1 MTYQIEKY
9 QMKIN
14 NFVDFLVLSIG
25 GLVGG
30 FIFFNSQTIL
40 LKIINELE
48 TFQFDTSLFYGFFIG
63 VSIFTISNVLTKFN
77 LKNYPKFLI
86 PVLVTLIFVFIISM
100 LYIFG
105 DNSILTGI
113 FLTLFFA
120 VFIVISSNIF
130 LRSNLVFLNNIKSIV
145 GASLGGGIAG
155 IFIAMVYVLNNN
167 FSIDEGFFFLTT
179 FSLILFGVIIGG
191 TIFTSIAILNLI
203 SKKVFKLFSM
213 NRILS
218 SKKKIGIVFLI
229 GISLFVITSFKY
241 WDTLNLND
249 ETEFFSQENNGLF
262 YECGKISSENEI
274 RPFSYNKETLIEY
287 LKDRPEQTIDILF
300 YIYYLSENKEDGLK
314 FKEMLLDEASNK
326 KFVGISNSVKA
337 WQFQAMHRAYYYDLI
352 MEKNNDFFTTLEKE
366 LILDWFKEINEH
378 TYEITWV
385 SYAYGFINKKLPE
398 GPYENQ
404 EIGIGLLSVLSEI
417 LKEKYPELAKRN
429 LEYVEK
435 YGIGWKYNFRNPD
448 DQIVYAQQAW
458 QKNAFMMAKY
468 GGHEEYLR
476 GENSKASFEW
486 VMLQW
491 PPNGMAPAYDVP
503 VDWTPFDTM
512 ILGSY
517 LHDDGRYLWVAEKM
531 LEDELENEDR
541 KIDLILG
548 LENFENI
555 PNVQKP
561 DTGSCYIEGTIGI
574 GLQPKGLMPDKI
586 VIRDGWDEDS
596 LYALLNMRFSGW
608 HSYKAT
614 NSFVSIMYGEPF
626 VVEKMDLERHDWLP
640 KGKADHRD
648 KKIDRTE
655 LNGFIMETKG
665 LEEIVN
671 KITGHG
677 SSWHQDPPK
686 FAEKS
691 FMYTT
696 ENADFIKTKMSN
708 WHGWDHNRISILVK
722 DGYLVVFD
730 NAKGNDSRTIGITWN
745 LKGNATLSPNS
756 IRLVQEPYAVNVH
769 YPHIDENNS
778 IKIIKATDE
787 NNPAGSIHDP
797 DLTLFILAEQTT
809 IFGTSTLFIP
819 DKNYDYKVER
829 IKPIDDKGE
838 KGFPKVLGIKIIN
851 SDYTDIIG
859 ASFESNEYTYEQ
871 IKTDADVFFAR
882 YNSDSMKISFGKASY
897 FEIFSEKEPTLIEF
911 NGNRLDHSKEWSF
924 INKIISIPDIKEG
937 GDVKITFN

>member
-1 MTYQIEKY
+1 
-9 QMKIN
+9 
-14 NFVDFLVLSIG
+14 LVLCISG
-25 GLVGG
+25 TVGG
-30 FIFFNSQTIL
+30 FIFFITQTLL
-40 LKIINELE
+40 LKFIDEIEI
-48 TFQFDTSLFYGFFIG
+48 FQFDTSLFYGFFIG
-63 VSIFTISNVLTKFN
+63 VSIFIILNIQKKFD
-77 LKNYPKFLI
+77 LKNYSKFSI
-86 PVLVTLIFVFIISM
+86 SGFISLIFVGIISM

-105 DNSILTGI
+105 DNTILTGV
-113 FLTLFFA
+113 FFTLFFS
-120 VFIVISSNIF
+120 VFILIGSNLF
-130 LRSNLVFLNNIKSIV
+130 SRSNLVFLNNVKSIV
-145 GASLGGGIAG
+145 GAAIGGGTAG
-155 IFIAMVYVLNNN
+155 IFIAMIYVLKIN
-167 FSIDEGFFFLTT
+167 FSIDEGFFLLTT
-179 FSLILFGVIIGG
+179 SSLVFFGIIIGG
-191 TIFTSIAILNLI
+191 VIFTSITIWNLI
-203 SKKVFKLFSM
+203 TKKELKLFSK
-213 NRILS
+213 NQILS
-218 SKKKIGIVFLI
+218 FKNKIGIVLLI
-229 GISLFVITSFKY
+229 GMILFGITSFKY

-249 ETEFFSQENNGLF
+249 ETVLFTQENNQLF
-262 YECGKISSENEI
+262 YECGKINNQNET
-274 RPFSYNKETLIEY
+274 RSFAYNKEMLIKY
-287 LKDRPEQTIDILF
+287 LKDRPEQNIDILF
-300 YIYYLSENKEDGLK
+300 YLYYLSDNDDYGLK
-314 FKEMLLDEASNK
+314 FKELLLDEVKNK
-326 KFVGISNSVKA
+326 KFIGISNSVKA
-337 WQFQAMHRAYYYDLI
+337 WQFQAMHRAYYYDLLI
-352 MEKNNDFFTTLEKE
+352 EKNNQFFTPEENE
-366 LILDWFKEINEH
+366 LILDWFREINEH
-378 TYEITWV
+378 AYKITWV

-404 EIGIGLLSVLSEI
+404 EIGIGLLSILSEI
-417 LKEKYPELAKRN
+417 LKDKYPELAKRN
-429 LEYVEK
+429 LEYVDK

-448 DQIVYAQQAW
+448 DQIVYAQQTW

-517 LHDDGRYLWVAEKM
+517 LHEDGRYLWVAEKM
-531 LEDELENEDR
+531 LEKELENEDR

-548 LENFENI
+548 LENFDNI
-555 PNVQKP
+555 PYVQKP
-561 DTGSCYIEGTIGI
+561 DTGSCYIEGTIGT

-586 VIRDGWDEDS
+586 VLRDGWNEDS

-614 NSFVSIMYGEPF
+614 NSFISIMYGEPF
-626 VVEKMDLERHDWLP
+626 VVEKLDLERHDWLP

-648 KKIDRTE
+648 KKIERSE
-655 LNGFIMETKG
+655 LNGFILETKG

-696 ENADFIKTKMSN
+696 ENADFIKTKISD
-708 WHGWDHNRISILVK
+708 WHGWEHNRISILVK
-722 DGYLVVFD
+722 DGYIVVLD
-730 NAKGNDSRTIGITWN
+730 NAHGNDSRTVGITWN
-745 LKGNATLSPNS
+745 LKGNPTFKPNS
-756 IRLVQEPYAVNVH
+756 IELIQEPYAVNVH
-769 YPHIDENNS
+769 YPHIDENYL

-924 INKIISIPDIKEG
+924 INKIINIPDIKEG